1 MAVLLFQLL
10 FFGRH
15 PYAGVPLDPK
25 LAGDLEG
32 AIRGDR
38 FAYGSR
44 RAALG
49 VEQPPGTLP
58 LGIYGDGV
66 AALLERAF
74 APGALARPDEKDW
87 LRQLQALQSN
97 LTTCKA
103 DPDPSLPEPPHALP
117 LVRSGSQDGCPVV
130 RGEDRRR
137 AHRHGQGG
145 RVVACHRRNRRAAP
159 SA

>member
-1 MAVLLFQLL
+1 MAALLFHLL

-15 PYAGVPLDPK
+15 PYAGIPLDPK
-25 LAGDLEG
+25 LPGDLEG

-38 FAYGSR
+38 FAYGAR

-66 AALLERAF
+66 AALFERAF
-74 APGALARPDEKDW
+74 APGSPARPDEKDW
-87 LRQLQALQSN
+87 LEQLQALQSN

-103 DPDPSLPEPPHALP
+103 SPTHHYPSHLTRCPWCDLEARQAPGCSGRRSQPGALA
-117 LVRSGSQDGCPVV
+117 RSRWRSCG
-130 RGEDRRR
+130 
-137 AHRHGQGG
+137 
-145 RVVACHRRNRRAAP
+145 AP
-159 SA
+159 ST